1 MAVLKQFS
9 ITGIIILALAFS
21 KINAQTNAEIQS
33 AFKTSYE
40 LETKGEYNKAI
51 DEIKKVYK
59 EDSYE
64 INLRLGWLSYS
75 AGQFTTS
82 KSYYTKAI
90 NLMPYGIEARFGIVY
105 PASAMGNWDEV
116 ITQYKKILEVDPQN
130 SVANYR
136 LGVIYYERKDYTKAN
151 SYLEKVVNLYP
162 FDYDGL
168 LMYAW
173 CNFQLG
179 NHREA
184 KVLFNKVLLLSP
196 DDSSAKEGLG
206 LLK

>member
-1 MAVLKQFS
+1 MGLLKKLSALGFLA
-9 ITGIIILALAFS
+9 IILAFS
-21 KINAQTNAEIQS
+21 SANAQTTSEIQT
-33 AFKTSYE
+33 AFKISYE
-40 LETKGEYNKAI
+40 FETKGEYNKAI
-51 DEIKKVYK
+51 DEIKKVFK

-75 AGQFTTS
+75 AGQFTSS

-90 NLMPYGIEARFGIVY
+90 NLMPYAIEARFGLVY
-105 PASAMGNWDEV
+105 PAAAMGNWDEV
-116 ITQYKKILEVDPQN
+116 ISQYKKILEVDNQN

-136 LGVIYYERKDYTKAN
+136 LGVIYYERKDYTKSN

-179 NHREA
+179 NLREA
-184 KVLFNKVLLLSP
+184 KVLFNRVLMLSP
-196 DDSSAKEGLG
+196 DDSSAKEGLE